1 VVVKKPCGFAYH
13 FTDYQH
19 FTLQSGGIGISKKV
33 FQFAIFRKTE
43 GVDLRFSVKTTKGIL
58 RTCRHEKLFGF
69 FTCNPCLFKLQHHPE
84 VPFIWLQYRMENP
97 RDCP

>member
-1 VVVKKPCGFAYH
+1 MVVKKPCGFAYH

-43 GVDLRFSVKTTKGIL
+43 GVNLRFSVKTTKGIL

-69 FTCNPCLFKLQHHPE
+69 FTIGNGDFQFLLHGKAGLFTW
-84 VPFIWLQYRMENP
+84 ISR
-97 RDCP
+97 